1 MPDFVHLHNHSDF
14 SLLDG
19 AATIKKLVTK
29 AADLGMK
36 SLALT
41 DHGNMFGVLHF
52 YRTCNAAGIKPI
64 IGSEFYVAPGSRH
77 IKSGSETNEKYSHLV
92 LLARNKEGYKNLLKL
107 SSLSYTEGFYYK
119 PRIDHELIEQYSKGL
134 IATTACLAGEIPKLL
149 LAGKAAEALERA
161 GWFGEI
167 YGEGNF
173 YLELQDHGLPE
184 QKTVN
189 RGLVDISKKT
199 GIPLT
204 CSNDIHYIDREDANA
219 HDILIC
225 IDTNKKKNEV
235 KRLKFENDQF
245 YMKSADQ
252 MAELFSEVPEA
263 YQNTAEIAEKCVL
276 ELDNL
281 SPLLPDYSIPKEFN
295 APSDYLRH
303 LTFQGLSERYPDLT
317 DEIEKRAV
325 KELDIIISM
334 GYTGYFLIVW
344 DFIDFARKNLIPVGP
359 GRGSGAG
366 SIVAYALKITDIDPL
381 KYGLLFERFLNP
393 ERVTMPDFDID
404 FCYERRQEVID
415 YVTEK
420 YGREKVGQIIT
431 FGTLKAK
438 NVIRDVARVLD
449 IPYSEA
455 DTIAKLVPQ
464 GLKVTIQKALDMEPK
479 LKELY
484 GKGEPYRELIDVS
497 KKLEGLNRHAST
509 HAAGIVIGKKELT
522 AFVPLYRDPK
532 TGSVSTQFSMEL
544 LEDCG
549 LVKMDFLG
557 LKTLT
562 LLKNTVDL
570 IRKRGIA
577 IDLDTIP
584 EHDNKTFDLLGEGKS
599 KCIFQF
605 ESSGMQNI
613 LRQAKPTRIEDL
625 IALNALYRPGPMENI
640 PQFIDS
646 KWGRKPITYPHP
658 SLEPVL
664 KETYGVIVYQEQ
676 VMEIVRKIAGFSL
689 GQADI
694 LRRAMGKKKIKV
706 MASMKVDYLK
716 GAEQQGIPKKKAEEI
731 FTLLEPF
738 AGYGFNK
745 SHAAAYSILAYKT
758 AYLKANFPVEF
769 MAANLTNEINETDKL
784 AEYITEC
791 RSMGINVLPPDINVS
806 EKYFNVAEGNIVY
819 GLIGIKNV
827 GSGAVEEIVRE
838 RNENGPFASFIDFLE
853 RVDMKTINHKVLE
866 ALIQSGAF
874 DSIES
879 GRAELF
885 HNLDRFLHFVAGKKE
900 SLQVGQSLL
909 FEENK
914 EQILEQLNTEHI
926 EEWPET
932 EILRLE
938 KENLGVYFSGH
949 PLDKYREIWEK
960 SSIVD
965 LANPKRC
972 KPEKIYNFIGIVKAI
987 KEIQTKN
994 GKRMAFAQF
1003 EDFSGAVEIIF
1014 FPDIWE
1020 KEHYRIQSESAVGI
1034 RGRVQHSDNETKIIA
1049 REVISPEEMEI
1060 QDHNAEVHLRLAKSF
1075 IDEEGL
1081 FQFRTFLFRH
1091 KGSAPVYIHIANSEP
1106 ENEIIIKAS
1115 SQIGISAEES
1125 VLKEMLDHPQIE
1137 EVWRV

>member
-19 AATIKKLVTK
+19 AATVKKLVDK
-29 AADLGMK
+29 AAALGMN

-52 YRTCNAAGIKPI
+52 YRTCKAAGIKPI
-64 IGSEFYVAPGSRH
+64 IGSEFYVAPGSRQ
-77 IKSGSETNEKYSHLV
+77 IKSGSDSSEKYSHLV
-92 LLARNKEGYKNLLKL
+92 LLAKNMEGYKNLLTL

-119 PRIDHELIEQYSKGL
+119 PRIDHELIERYSEGL
-134 IATTACLAGEIPKLL
+134 VATTACLAGEIPKLL
-149 LAGKAAEALERA
+149 LAGRADEAMERA
-161 GWFGEI
+161 GWFQEI
-167 YGEGNF
+167 YGKGNL
-173 YLELQDHGLPE
+173 YLELQDHGIPE
-184 QKTVN
+184 QKIVN
-189 RGLVDISKKT
+189 RGLIDISKKT

-204 CSNDIHYIDREDANA
+204 CANDIHYIDREDANA

-245 YMKSADQ
+245 YMKSPEQ
-252 MAELFSEVPEA
+252 MEELFSEVPEA
-263 YQNTAEIAEKCVL
+263 CRNTAAIAEKCNL
-276 ELDNL
+276 ELADL
-281 SPLLPDYSIPKEFN
+281 SPLLPDYSIPQEFSD
-295 APSDYLRH
+295 PSEYLRH
-303 LTFQGLSERYPDLT
+303 LTFQGLKERYSEIT
-317 DEIEKRAV
+317 AEIETRAN

-344 DFIDFARKNLIPVGP
+344 DFIDFARKKAIPVGP

-381 KYGLLFERFLNP
+381 RYGLLFERFLNP

-404 FCYERRQEVID
+404 FCFERRQEVID

-449 IPYSEA
+449 IPYAEA
-455 DTIAKLVPQ
+455 DSIAKLVP
-464 GLKVTIQKALDMEPK
+464 GGPKVTIQKALDMEPK
-479 LKELY
+479 LRELY
-484 GKGEPYRELIDVS
+484 NKGEPYRELIDVS

-522 AFVPLYRDPK
+522 EFVPLYRDPK

-562 LLKNTVDL
+562 LIKNAVDL
-570 IRKRGIA
+570 IRRRGIE

-584 EHDNKTFDLLGEGKS
+584 EHDEKTFALLGEGKS

-613 LRQAKPTRIEDL
+613 LKQAKPGRIEDL

-640 PQFIDS
+640 PQFIDA
-646 KWGRKPITYPHP
+646 KWGRKPISYPHP
-658 SLEPVL
+658 SLEPIL

-706 MASMKVDYLK
+706 MANMKVDYLK
-716 GAEQQGIPKKKAEEI
+716 GAEEKGIPKKKAEEI

-758 AYLKANFPVEF
+758 AYLKANYPVEF
-769 MAANLTNEINETDKL
+769 MAANLTNEINDTDKL

-791 RSMGINVLPPDINVS
+791 RSMGISVLPPDINVS
-806 EKYFNVAEGNIVY
+806 EKFFNVADGNVVY

-838 RNENGPFASFIDFLE
+838 RTENGPYTSFIDFLE
-853 RVDMKTINHKVLE
+853 RIDLKTINHKVLE

-879 GRAELF
+879 GRAELC
-885 HNLDRFLHFVAGKKE
+885 HNLDRFLHFVASKKE
-900 SLQVGQSLL
+900 SLSVGQNLL
-909 FEENK
+909 FEDNE
-914 EQILEQLNTEHI
+914 EQIFGQLDLEHV
-926 EEWPET
+926 EEWPEM

-949 PLDKYREIWEK
+949 PLDKYREMWEK
-960 SSIVD
+960 PSVVD
-965 LANPKRC
+965 LSAPERC
-972 KPEKIYNFIGIVKAI
+972 KPEKTYNFLGIVKSI

-994 GKRMAFAQF
+994 GKRMAFAQL

-1020 KEHYRIQSESAVGI
+1020 KEHYRVQSDSAVGI
-1034 RGRVQHSDNETKIIA
+1034 RGRVQRSDNETKIIA
-1049 REVISPEEMEI
+1049 QEVLPPEEMDLE
-1060 QDHNAEVHLRLAKSF
+1060 DHNSEVHLRLAKSF
-1075 IDEEGL
+1075 VDEEEL

-1091 KGSAPVYIHIANSEP
+1091 KGSSPVYIHITNSEP
-1106 ENEIIIKAS
+1106 ENEIVIKAS
-1115 SQIGISAEES
+1115 SQIGISAEDA